1 MSVQLRDIQIAP
13 ILTEAEGPRATVV
26 TWAEADA
33 LLATAPAQ
41 VAIEYRVR
49 WTGDEHFPKGY
60 GATGTLFYR
69 GPEREPLLAT
79 VRRHREELLPA
90 GGDAAW
96 AAKVI
101 LDLCL
106 GGHDWPAGR
115 LRPPSTRGSG

>member
-1 MSVQLRDIQIAP
+1 VKVEVQSIMLAP
-13 ILTEAEGPRATVV
+13 ILPEDPGPRATVA

-33 LLATAPAQ
+33 LLATAPVK

-49 WTGDEHFPKGY
+49 WPGDEHFPRGY
-60 GATGTLFYR
+60 GASGSLYYR
-69 GPEREPLLAT
+69 TEEREPLLAT

-90 GGDAAW
+90 GGDAAQ

-106 GGHDWPAGR
+106 GGHEWPA
-115 LRPPSTRGSG
+115 